1 MGETFI
7 CDGCQRNIKLQDE
20 ALLLQRQLKERDKL
34 IADMLADH
42 ATLPR
47 QSDEQGR
54 PVFSMNCPASSEKW
68 FEVVSKGRRRR
79 AGRISLP
86 LFSPV
91 EEPPV
96 LLRNAFAPLSG
107 DVPAPGSSSTA
118 VDNVTT
124 SALHG
129 CDPAVSV
136 AAPTP
141 PHCLDSLHREDLGK
155 CPQRC
160 NGADRERPFTSR
172 PFSHGDRNHVFERQ
186 SEGEINRN
194 QPEAMKYQPLTCVR
208 PSQRDVRYTA
218 STRGGNRSARSTEKD
233 LDLKMAVNKELNFF
247 PRMRFSEQKPRET
260 A

>member
-68 FEVVSKGRRRR
+68 SEVVSKGRRRR

-129 CDPAVSV
+129 CDPAVSISIDK
-136 AAPTP
+136 
-141 PHCLDSLHREDLGK
+141 LL
-155 CPQRC
+155 RC
-160 NGADRERPFTSR
+160 YN
-172 PFSHGDRNHVFERQ
+172 
-186 SEGEINRN
+186 
-194 QPEAMKYQPLTCVR
+194 
-208 PSQRDVRYTA
+208 
-218 STRGGNRSARSTEKD
+218 STQMHIYLSCT
-233 LDLKMAVNKELNFF
+233 
-247 PRMRFSEQKPRET
+247 
-260 A
+260 

>member
-42 ATLPR
+42 PTLPR

-68 FEVVSKGRRRR
+68 SEVVSKGRRRR

-141 PHCLDSLHREDLGK
+141 PHCLDSLR
-155 CPQRC
+155 
-160 NGADRERPFTSR
+160 
-172 PFSHGDRNHVFERQ
+172 
-186 SEGEINRN
+186 
-194 QPEAMKYQPLTCVR
+194 
-208 PSQRDVRYTA
+208 
-218 STRGGNRSARSTEKD
+218 
-233 LDLKMAVNKELNFF
+233 ELNDGVIVIGSSIVRDINLPGAKTFCF
-247 PRMRFSEQKPRET
+247 PGAYVLDIDRQVTAVLQQHPDAHLLVVHVREQPGIKSMAPDMVNHLNSC
-260 A
+260 AQNIMQLH